1 MIEAIVSG
9 VLVKIAE
16 GSGAALVDLIRRR
29 FLRQAEPGTAIESL
43 DRAARGDASPDDLT
57 ILSALLRRCLAEDPE
72 FLRELRQQ
80 IPSTGGATNVVAT
93 STVGKLVQ
101 AQRVG
106 DITM

>member
-29 FLRQAEPGTAIESL
+29 FVRRDEPGAALESL
-43 DRAARGDASPDDLT
+43 DRAARGDASADDLAT
-57 ILSALLRRCLAEDPE
+57 LRALLRDCAAEDPE
-72 FLRELRQQ
+72 FLRELRHQ
-80 IPSTGGATNVVAT
+80 STSIGTTNVVA
-93 STVGKLVQ
+93 SSNVGKLVQ

>member
-29 FLRQAEPGTAIESL
+29 FVHKDESGEMLESL
-43 DRAARGDASPDDLT
+43 DRVAQGDASADNTARLG
-57 ILSALLRRCLAEDPE
+57 ALLLRYAAEDPE
-72 FLRELRQQ
+72 FLRELRQG
-80 IPSTGGATNVVAT
+80 STSIGSTNVVA
-93 STVGKLVQ
+93 SSNVGKLVQ

>member
-29 FLRQAEPGTAIESL
+29 FVHRDESGEMLESL
-43 DRAARGDASPDDLT
+43 DRVAQGDASADNTARLR
-57 ILSALLRRCLAEDPE
+57 ALLLRYAAEDPE
-72 FLRELRQQ
+72 FLRELRQ
-80 IPSTGGATNVVAT
+80 GATSIGSTNVVA
-93 STVGKLVQ
+93 SSNVGKLVQ

>member
-16 GSGAALVDLIRRR
+16 GSGAALIDMIRRR
-29 FLRQAEPGTAIESL
+29 FVRSDEPRDLLDSL
-43 DRAARGDASPDDLT
+43 DRFAQGNASADDTTKLRELL
-57 ILSALLRRCLAEDPE
+57 LSYAAEDPE
-72 FLRELRQQ
+72 FLQELRQG
-80 IPSTGGATNVVAT
+80 STSIGTTNVVA
-93 STVGKLVQ
+93 SSNVGKLVQ